1 MSWLSELFNPKSA
14 PAPAPYAPPPD
25 NSAAMMK
32 MQIDY
37 LNQLRADQQA
47 KDAKFEA
54 MDPTATRN
62 AALGT
67 VGGAFAPEFQSS
79 WLPSSLTDT
88 LEAEYFNKQKSGV
101 DEYLNNLLKRGVIT
115 DTGFAKANEEVNRQ
129 ASGVRTKLDSIG
141 QMLLNQER
149 DTLGSY
155 ADRARGAASSLPVG
169 GAFDITPFTTGAQ
182 GELAS
187 FQSKLGD
194 LYGSQVPSDLFDKTV
209 LAAMAG
215 GAQGAG
221 NRPFDPEAVAGTNIG
236 VSTDDTGDPFAPKK
250 TTPKR
255 SSTVF

>member
-1 MSWLSELFNPKSA
+1 MSWLSELFNPKSSA
-14 PAPAPYAPPPD
+14 PAAYTPPQD
-25 NSAAMMK
+25 NSAAAMK

-47 KDAKFEA
+47 KDAAFA
-54 MDPTATRN
+54 AQDPTATRQ

-79 WLPSSLTDT
+79 WLPTTATDA
-88 LEAEYFNKQKSGV
+88 LEAEYYGKQRAGV
-101 DEYLNNLLKRGVIT
+101 DEYLNNLFKRGVIT
-115 DTGFAKANEEVNRQ
+115 DVGRSRANEEIERQ
-129 ASGVRTKLDSIG
+129 STGVRTKLDSIG

-149 DTLGSY
+149 DTLAGY

-169 GAFDITPFTTGAQ
+169 GSFDISPFTTGAQ

-187 FQSKLGD
+187 FQGKLGD
-194 LYGSQVPSDLFDKTV
+194 LYGSQVPADLFDKTV

-221 NRPFDPEAVAGTNIG
+221 NRPFDPEAVAGTNVG
-236 VSTDDTGDPFAPKK
+236 VTDSTEDPFAPKK
-250 TTPKR
+250 ATAKR

>member
-1 MSWLSELFNPKSA
+1 MSWLSELFHGGSS
-14 PAPAPYAPPPD
+14 APPPAYTPPAD

-37 LNQLRADQQA
+37 LNSLREDQA
-47 KDAKFEA
+47 KKDALLQA
-54 MDPTATRN
+54 QDPTATRQ

-79 WLPSSLTDT
+79 WLPGTATDT
-88 LEAEYFNKQKSGV
+88 LEAEYYGKQRAGV

-115 DTGFAKANEEVNRQ
+115 DVGYNKANQEVERQ
-129 ASGVRTKLDSIG
+129 STGVRSKLDSIG

-149 DTLGSY
+149 DTLAGY

-169 GAFDITPFTTGAQ
+169 GSFDISPFTTGAQ

-187 FQSKLGD
+187 FQGKLGD
-194 LYGSQVPSDLFDKTV
+194 LYGSQVPADLFDKTV

-221 NRPFDPEAVAGTNIG
+221 NRPFDPEAVAGTNVG
-236 VSTDDTGDPFAPKK
+236 ATESTDDPFAPKK
-250 TTPKR
+250 VAAKR